1 MLPNLYW
8 KFKEYRMRYIILLS
22 LLYSQSVFSQPA
34 VVNATLPAAYAG
46 KSVQLTLMNYETR
59 KDLKLKEGIVGANG
73 GFQFIIPLKEPL
85 IYTISVADSGLV
97 QVLAKPGDRIRLQ
110 IKSDEIICTGSRET
124 QYLIDYEVNRKKVFA
139 KYLRRTYDSSAAA
152 VQSGDKARIEYWNV
166 EHEKASEQYKAEL
179 AVWVKQPFFIN
190 SLAAVHHSI
199 RWHSDNDTALM
210 DQMVQ
215 IYQKKYPNTE
225 LTRELVSRVTA
236 TKRIA
241 LGAFAPEFI
250 TKDTADKNVD
260 LKAYRGKYTL
270 LEFWASW
277 CPPCREESPTL
288 VRLYNNYKDKGF
300 TILSVSIDTDKSR
313 WTNAIRKDG
322 YVWENV
328 SEMDGYSGS
337 TVSLYTVTAIPNSF
351 LLDKDGRIIA
361 KNLRGKELENKL
373 LELLGN

>member
-1 MLPNLYW
+1 
-8 KFKEYRMRYIILLS
+8 MRCILLLS
-22 LLYSQSVFSQPA
+22 VLFSHTVFSQPA
-34 VVNATLPAAYAG
+34 ILTGVLPAG
-46 KSVQLTLMNYETR
+46 FSGQSVQLTLMNYETR
-59 KDLKLKEGIVGANG
+59 KDVKVQEGKIDAKGA
-73 GFQFIIPLKEPL
+73 FQFIIPLKEPL
-85 IYTISVADSGLV
+85 IYTISVADSDLL
-97 QVLAKPGDRIRLQ
+97 QVLAKPGDTIRLQ
-110 IKSDEIICTGSRET
+110 IETAGITATGSPET
-124 QYLIDYEVNRKKVFA
+124 QYLIDYENNRKKVFA

-179 AVWVKQPFFIN
+179 AVWVRQPFFIN
-190 SLAAVHHSI
+190 SLAAVHHSM

-210 DQMVQ
+210 DQMVA
-215 IYQKKYPNTE
+215 IYQRKYPHME

-250 TKDTADKNVD
+250 SKDSSGKKID
-260 LKAYRGKYTL
+260 LHSFRGKYTL
-270 LEFWASW
+270 IEFWASW

-288 VRLYNNYKDKGF
+288 VRLYKTYKDKGF
-300 TILSVSIDTDKSR
+300 TILSVSIDNDKSR

-328 SEMDGYSGS
+328 SELDGYSGS
-337 TVSLYTVTAIPNSF
+337 TAALYTVTAIPNSF
-351 LLDKDGRIIA
+351 LLDKNGKIIA

-373 LELLGN
+373 IELVRK